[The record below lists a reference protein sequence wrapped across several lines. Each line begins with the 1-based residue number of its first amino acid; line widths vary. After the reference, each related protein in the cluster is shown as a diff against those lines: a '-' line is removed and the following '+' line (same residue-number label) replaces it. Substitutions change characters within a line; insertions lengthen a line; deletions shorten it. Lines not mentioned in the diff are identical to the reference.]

1 MAANEGPN
9 DLANSQDGTRCD
21 ILQPARTGR
30 ATMLDLGEV
39 LDPFRKQVIDIKDA
53 LARARYLYDGL
64 DLILE
69 NVEDPKIR
77 GASQEVFA
85 CASERID
92 AIDAMLDEF
101 YRQLSSADRTL
112 ESHKA
117 NPRT

>member
-1 MAANEGPN
+1 M
-9 DLANSQDGTRCD
+9 
-21 ILQPARTGR
+21 
-30 ATMLDLGEV
+30 MLDLGKV

-77 GASQEVFA
+77 GASQEVFSS
-85 CASERID
+85 ASERMD

-112 ESHKA
+112 ENYKA
-117 NPRT
+117 NPKT